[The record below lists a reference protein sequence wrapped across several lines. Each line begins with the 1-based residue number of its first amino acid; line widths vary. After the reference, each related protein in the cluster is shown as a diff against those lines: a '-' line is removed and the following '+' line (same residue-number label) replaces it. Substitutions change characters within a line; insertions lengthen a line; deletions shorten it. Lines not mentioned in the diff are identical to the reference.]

1 MKGIYDLLDK
11 DAPYKKEDTVTG
23 RVYETGGNF
32 GTFVAVDD
40 RYSAMIP
47 KFEDCSHLRIGDVIE
62 AKVSNVK
69 PDGKLDLTLRE
80 KAYIQMDADA
90 EKVLEVIQEY
100 AGVLPFND
108 KVSPEIIK
116 REFRMS
122 KAAFKRAVGRLYRE
136 HKIEITEN
144 SIRIL

>member
-1 MKGIYDLLDK
+1 M
-11 DAPYKKEDTVTG
+11 
-23 RVYETGGNF
+23 
-32 GTFVAVDD
+32 
-40 RYSAMIP
+40 
-47 KFEDCSHLRIGDVIE
+47 
-62 AKVSNVK
+62 K